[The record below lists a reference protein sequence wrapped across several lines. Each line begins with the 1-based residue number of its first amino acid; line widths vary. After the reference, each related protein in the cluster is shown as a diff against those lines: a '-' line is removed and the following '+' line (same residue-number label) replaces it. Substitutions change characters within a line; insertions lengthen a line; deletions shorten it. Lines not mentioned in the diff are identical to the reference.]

1 MPINTGPVTLSKVL
15 LKLLSK
21 LPALSTQF

>member
-1 MPINTGPVTLSKVL
+1 MRNVEYMDKVL

-21 LPALSTQF
+21 VCF